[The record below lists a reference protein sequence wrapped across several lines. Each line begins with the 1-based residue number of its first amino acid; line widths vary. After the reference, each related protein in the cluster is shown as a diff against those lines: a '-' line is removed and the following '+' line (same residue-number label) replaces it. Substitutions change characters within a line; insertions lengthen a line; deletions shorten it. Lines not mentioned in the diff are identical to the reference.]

1 MKFLD
6 PVQYS
11 LADELRAS
19 QSRSRRNGKVARL
32 PFELR
37 QQVNRML
44 EDGIPYKLIIE
55 KLGPSGKH
63 LNEDNIGNWR
73 LGGFQD
79 HLEDQAINDR
89 ARIQVEAAADVIRD
103 SGHVDLAK
111 LQTVCREIALTQFI
125 QALLEHGEN
134 LASESLR
141 KNPAK
146 LITLMNACCNVG
158 KSTLAFEKRR
168 PERGTQNS
176 PMLKPNPSEPIRT

>member
-1 MKFLD
+1 MKLPD

-11 LADELRAS
+11 LAHELRAC
-19 QSRSRRNGKVARL
+19 QPHSRRNGKVARL

-37 QQVNRML
+37 QQINRML
-44 EDGIPYKLIIE
+44 EDGVPYKLIIE
-55 KLGPSGKH
+55 KLGTPGKH

-79 HLEDQAINDR
+79 HLKTQVINDR
-89 ARIQVEAAADVIRD
+89 ARIQLEAAVDVIRD
-103 SGHVDLAK
+103 SGHVNLAQ
-111 LQTVCREIALTQFI
+111 LQTVCKEIALTQFI
-125 QALLEHGEN
+125 QALIEHGEN

-158 KSTLAFEKRR
+158 KSTLSFEKHRR
-168 PERGTQNS
+168 
-176 PMLKPNPSEPIRT
+176 